1 MYIIILIPACLRC
14 DRVCQDKEN
23 QCHKDIGIHV
33 HQKKKQ
39 SPTFHLKRSINA
51 TREDCLL
58 MCLAEIE
65 CMQFRY
71 NKSTMLC
78 DHMTSDVVDFEKEA
92 EGYFKYCIQIYL

>member
-1 MYIIILIPACLRC
+1 MTECVKIKKTNATKILEFTFTR
-14 DRVCQDKEN
+14 
-23 QCHKDIGIHV
+23 
-33 HQKKKQ
+33 KKKQ

-92 EGYFKYCIQIYL
+92 EGYFKYCI